1 MLVEK
6 MSMQR
11 CLRYEYSEPF
21 DKYHVPP
28 GLGSCP
34 VVSAE
39 KLRTSPAI
47 NAISHM
53 GRARQR
59 QDKKI
64 TPLARLTLEL
74 DSEPLCFTPFHI
86 IKGFIGTPFMA
97 LCFTLPHGYWVF
109 FVVVLNKLNV
119 YGHSVSKF
127 ISAVFF
133 QQHFF
138 TWYLCHMLVIILISQ
153 AVLLLLYLLW

>member
-1 MLVEK
+1 

-11 CLRYEYSEPF
+11 CLRFEYPEPF

-53 GRARQR
+53 GRARQQ
-59 QDKKI
+59 QDKKV

-86 IKGFIGTPFMA
+86 VKGFIGTPFMA
-97 LCFTLPHGYWVF
+97 LCFTLAHGYWVF
-109 FVVVLNKLNV
+109 FCFFKQIECLWSLCEQI
-119 YGHSVSKF
+119 YQCL
-127 ISAVFF
+127 FF
-133 QQHFF
+133 QQHFL

-153 AVLLLLYLLW
+153 AVLLLLYLLS